1 MGRTER
7 LQDEKYMRMALSLA
21 FRGTGCV
28 SPNPRVGCVLVREGV
43 VVGWGFHGRYGGPH
57 AETEALKVAGDKALG
72 ATAYVT
78 LEPCSHFGKTPPCA
92 DALVRAGVRR
102 VVVGVRD
109 PNPKV
114 DGGGMRRLREAD
126 VHCVE
131 GVLEEACREINRGF
145 FRVLEAGRP
154 WITAKGA
161 CSWDG
166 MLALA
171 DGQSRWITNE
181 RSRRVAHVL
190 RREHDAVLVGI
201 GTVLADDPALTVRG
215 ASGVSPRPVVLDT
228 ALRLPENAA
237 LPRDKRALIFCGP
250 EVPEERRDV
259 LRRRGA
265 EVVAV
270 SQKSP
275 GRLDLEEVLTALV
288 QRGVLSLLLEGGSAT
303 LGAFFQQRLVDAVA
317 LFLAP
322 KLLGCGL
329 PFSGELSF
337 RAMDEVLVLGASTWT
352 PLGDD
357 VLLEGRLSCLRAS

>member
-1 MGRTER
+1 MGRRER
-7 LQDEKYMRMALSLA
+7 LQDEKFMRMALSLA
-21 FRGTGCV
+21 FRGTGRV
-28 SPNPRVGCVLVREGV
+28 SPNPRVGCVLVREGAL
-43 VVGWGFHGRYGGPH
+43 VGWGFHGYYGGPH
-57 AETEALKVAGDKALG
+57 AEAEALKVAGDAARG

-92 DALVRAGVRR
+92 DALIKAGIAR

-114 DGGGMRRLREAD
+114 DGGGMRRLVEAGIP
-126 VHCVE
+126 CVE
-131 GVLEEACREINRGF
+131 GVLESACRRINRGF
-145 FRVLEAGRP
+145 FRVLGAGRP

-181 RSRRVAHVL
+181 RSRHVAHVL

-201 GTVLADDPALTVRG
+201 GTVLADNPALTVRG
-215 ASGVSPRPVVLDT
+215 APGISPRPVILDT
-228 ALRLPENAA
+228 TLRLPENAA
-237 LPRDKRALIFCGP
+237 VLEGKRALVFCGP
-250 EVPEERRDV
+250 EAPLERRSV
-259 LRRRGA
+259 LQDRGA

-270 SQKSP
+270 REKTP
-275 GRLDLEEVLTALV
+275 GRLDLEDVMTALV
-288 QRGVLSLLLEGGSAT
+288 RRGVLSLLLEGGSVT

-322 KLLGCGL
+322 KLLGQGL
-329 PFSGELSF
+329 PFCGELSF
-337 RAMDEVLVLGASTWT
+337 HAMDQVMELVTPTLT

-357 VLLEGRLSCLRAS
+357 LLLEGDLSCSPA